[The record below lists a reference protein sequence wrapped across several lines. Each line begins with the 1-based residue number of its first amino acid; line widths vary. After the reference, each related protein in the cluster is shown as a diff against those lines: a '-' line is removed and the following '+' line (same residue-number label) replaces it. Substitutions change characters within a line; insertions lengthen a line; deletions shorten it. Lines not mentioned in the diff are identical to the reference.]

1 MEELELVIEEAPL
14 KTEEIGEQ
22 NIAYEGLKLV
32 ETRAYKGGT
41 SIKYW
46 M

>member
-1 MEELELVIEEAPL
+1 MEKLEETLRDSSGKELELR
-14 KTEEIGEQ
+14 KK
-22 NIAYEGLKLV
+22 IAYEGLKLV
-32 ETRAYKGGT
+32 EDKAYIGGT